1 MKLVDEEFT
10 YLKCRLFVE
19 EGKFINNFKNV
30 GKDNVVSPPQNLEHN
45 LLPPA
50 MDDICEQ
57 DNSVSVIQVESIEME
72 VHIHIQLRLEKL
84 NDLYEELG
92 RDYFTTERIKNIGL
106 EHIENAIRRLN
117 ELNRE
122 LQFAFNPQL
131 VPRRIYLLRAG
142 SIIASVQANVSRTRF
157 GHGRPWNPKNKDVV
171 GSSGDTN
178 PSQASGIYNLIICN
192 IVEI

>member
-92 RDYFTTERIKNIGL
+92 RDYFTTERIKK
-106 EHIENAIRRLN
+106 
-117 ELNRE
+117 
-122 LQFAFNPQL
+122 
-131 VPRRIYLLRAG
+131 Y
-142 SIIASVQANVSRTRF
+142 RTRAY
-157 GHGRPWNPKNKDVV
+157 RKRN
-171 GSSGDTN
+171 
-178 PSQASGIYNLIICN
+178 
-192 IVEI
+192 